1 MEAVDWENSSGVS
14 SDTEEYLQ
22 DTKYEDD
29 EELHFT
35 SGFISKLQFRKD
47 KSRAHWINEMGM
59 AEVVEN
65 KGKLWRTMGV
75 VRSGKIYYSIEET
88 LFLMEIGALLLLDD
102 NGTSLSLND
111 IYAKV
116 SGGSWELFE
125 VYRHLKSLGYIVGRH
140 GIAWSIKGAK
150 SNCQSVSLQCS
161 PQSSEVVNLESEDES
176 SIVGSFNNMH
186 INEARPVFDVYLPD
200 SKFRKSSPGDPS
212 FVICL
217 TRGDL
222 PSIAD
227 IEVLERQCGAIPL
240 RFCHVEYGR
249 VSFFS
254 FNEEELPILP

>member
-1 MEAVDWENSSGVS
+1 MEAVDWENSSGGS
-14 SDTEEYLQ
+14 SDTEAYLQ

-47 KSRAHWINEMGM
+47 KSRAPWINEIGM

-88 LFLMEIGALLLLDD
+88 LFLMEIGALVLLDD
-102 NGTSLSLND
+102 ND
-111 IYAKV
+111 
-116 SGGSWELFE
+116 SWELFE
-125 VYRHLKSLGYIVGRH
+125 VYRHLKLLGYIVGQH
-140 GIAWSIKGAK
+140 GITWSIKDAK
-150 SNCQSVSLQCS
+150 SNRQSVSLQCS
-161 PQSSEVVNLESEDES
+161 PQSSELVDLESEDES
-176 SIVGSFNNMH
+176 SIVGPFNNMH
-186 INEARPVFDVYLPD
+186 INEARPVFDVYLPN
-200 SKFRKSSPGDPS
+200 SN

-217 TRGDL
+217 T
-222 PSIAD
+222 
-227 IEVLERQCGAIPL
+227 RQCGAIPL

-254 FNEEELPILP
+254 FDEVELPILP